1 METLRSNVN
10 TSVNHPNKETM
21 ELFLEIWNKSKL
33 FNQTLRDSDW
43 NLQYKNVNAIIT
55 LAVISDYLS
64 LPDKQ
69 QEKQLFLEELEKSDE
84 SFYKKM
90 WEFALNIWESKW
102 NLSSFSQSM
111 IDSDR
116 KRLQEIDSD
125 IRCFP
130 IIVDKENFPKRIYN
144 INRKS
149 MIHKKFEAELNR
161 LNWIKD
167 WADRIQAESANHSFN
182 RWDNSKEINDLESK
196 L

>member
-10 TSVNHPNKETM
+10 TNTSYPNKETM
-21 ELFLEIWNKSKL
+21 ELFLKIWNKSNL

-69 QEKQLFLEELEKSDE
+69 QEKQLFFKELEKSDK

-111 IDSDR
+111 INSDR

-144 INRKS
+144 IDRKL
-149 MIHKKFEAELNR
+149 MIHKEFEAELAR
-161 LNWIKD
+161 LNWVKE
-167 WADRIQAESANHSFN
+167 WADKIQQETANHSFD
-182 RWDNSKEINDLESK
+182 RWDNSNEINNLESK